1 MLHLYNKFPILN
13 LRYILT
19 LACYTHA
26 KSASLKSLCIHYVT
40 MPALELLNLEELVIG
55 LQPSHFCE
63 KPTSAKKQ
71 FILLLFSPILLPGN
85 SFFLTYCAQ
94 DFAPSFNILLKV
106 KLYS

>member
-1 MLHLYNKFPILN
+1 MLKVLL
-13 LRYILT
+13 
-19 LACYTHA
+19 
-26 KSASLKSLCIHYVT
+26 SSLCIHCVT
-40 MPALELLNLEELVIG
+40 IPALESLNLEELVTG

-63 KPTSAKKQ
+63 KPTSAKEQ

-94 DFAPSFNILLKV
+94 DFAPTFNILLKA